1 MLKKIAV
8 VLLITLFS
16 VNIYGCTFRESK
28 NQESVVISFSF
39 WGNESRYDKT
49 MAAVEAFEDKYP
61 NIKVN
66 IVYGEWTGF
75 VDKMKVLIMA
85 NNEPDLM
92 QINYDW
98 INKFSKDGTGFYDL
112 SKLNE
117 VLELNQYSDE
127 LLDYGSSNDILN
139 GIPIAM
145 NSKVFF
151 YNKTLGDKYGIDKY
165 DTWDS
170 LFEARNK
177 IPEGEYPLELDSE
190 HSWILSTAYIREKTG
205 KDFINRNGTLEFS
218 KDDIKDLLNFYKNL
232 IDKKIIPLPN
242 TIKDKYLGDNRAI
255 AGYAWQNQASKYSKS
270 AQKNNSDI
278 EIGEIPS
285 ASGNNNIKFVKPAM
299 LYGISKNTQY
309 PEEAAL
315 LMKFLLTDDE
325 AVKDIGVDRGIPSN
339 PKAVEILENNNQLEG
354 IEYEF
359 NKNNSNAKE
368 VVMNPYFENASIKNI
383 CIDSIN
389 SIAYNEMSVDEC
401 AESTYTHLVNTLQ
414 IILYE

>member
-8 VLLITLFS
+8 LLLIALFS
-16 VNIYGCTFRESK
+16 VNIYGCTFRKTE

-49 MAAVEAFEDKYP
+49 MAAIEAFEEKYS

-66 IVYGEWTGF
+66 IVYGEWSGF
-75 VDKMKVLIMA
+75 VQKMKVLIMG

-112 SKLNE
+112 RKVDD

-151 YNKTLGDKYGIDKY
+151 YNKTIGEKYGIDKY

-170 LFEARNK
+170 LFEARSK

-205 KDFINRNGTLEFS
+205 KNFISRNGTLEFTR
-218 KDDIKDLLNFYKNL
+218 DDIRDLLEFYKKL
-232 IDKKIIPLPN
+232 IDEKIVPVPN
-242 TIKDKYLGDNRAI
+242 TIKDKYLGDNRSI
-255 AGYAWQNQASKYSKS
+255 AGYSWQNQSSKYSKS
-270 AQKNNSDI
+270 AENNNSDI

-285 ASGNNNIKFVKPAM
+285 INGSNNIKFVKPAM
-299 LYGISKNTQY
+299 LYGISKNTKY
-309 PEEAAL
+309 PKEAAL
-315 LMKFLLTDDE
+315 LMKFLLTDEE
-325 AVKDIGVDRGIPSN
+325 AVKDIGIDRGIPSN
-339 PKAVEILENNNQLEG
+339 PKAVEILENDNQIKG

-359 NKNNSNAKE
+359 NKKDSSAKE
-368 VVMNPYFENASIKNI
+368 VVMNPYFENELIKNI

-389 SIAYNEMSVDEC
+389 AIAYNEKSVDEC
-401 AESTYTHLVNTLQ
+401 AESTYTQLVNTLK
-414 IILYE
+414 IISYE